1 MEQQTLQQ
9 TEQKAYNE
17 KTAIVNQLLINLLNA
32 IKAASSKS
40 TPDSTDTPTDQP
52 PAKRMKKNN
61 DNATDKSE
69 NGTTD
74 TFQILDPSF
83 AKGKD
88 IVHLPGAIISRLA
101 IGGLINALAGV
112 PGGIVDPL
120 YAKLIHSNYDET
132 KPIPT
137 AANISLKTLRNEYTR
152 SLHRALS
159 ARLEMDM
166 MNSTPSRIA
175 EMLCPEVTLADVNN
189 IRKRIYETVIL
200 GKGTNA
206 SDRAAGLEGTEDLP
220 VAARVGMHDID
231 KWKKCKVCNNN
242 DQSSFVLD
250 RKNGD
255 LICTNCGTVATE
267 SLMHEG
273 SQFRKFE
280 GELDRNHHG
289 DAPNPL
295 YSNAHNMGTTL
306 GGVSLQTGAGMGG
319 FGSGKKQNL
328 ENILR
333 NVHDYTEMNI
343 SQFGKDEKKT
353 RVGYKDRQK
362 KDAFVKMTHVGD
374 ALSLHEAV
382 VQRAKEL
389 FAGFRDDR
397 ELVQQFK
404 GVVAACLCEAF
415 DQLSKDG
422 KQILKLNAGE
432 DDWEDEDD
440 SGEKKDT
447 ADVYDK
453 FNKRA
458 SKRSELHSS
467 NMAGQGG
474 LILNAPAKVIEE
486 QVKQKQAAG
495 ANSTNGVS
503 ASTIESKQASKWD
516 LDDCRSWLLE
526 ASRSIAKIWADKQQD
541 DSEVNNV
548 PKGNLNELEG
558 KLVEHTLELC
568 NMLESELNSSSG
580 KNGVLSR
587 QRVVTPRVREMG
599 RLGIRWQHAHERGS
613 GGAGG
618 VGNNAMSAAKN
629 KGAKTGAGGGR
640 TAGQIL
646 ILKTARKLS
655 EAIKDPVAGEAFHK
669 ELRAVLS
676 RQEDRKKKE
685 LRDEAALQR
694 FRQMQRK
701 PWLKARLEGQK

>member
-1 MEQQTLQQ
+1 M
-9 TEQKAYNE
+9 K
-17 KTAIVNQLLINLLNA
+17 KTATANQLLVNLLNA
-32 IKAASSKS
+32 IKSASQKNNVG
-40 TPDSTDTPTDQP
+40 DQNTDEQP
-52 PAKRMKKNN
+52 PTKRLKK
-61 DNATDKSE
+61 DDADTSE
-69 NGTTD
+69 QSNESD
-74 TFQILDPSF
+74 IYCILDPSF

-88 IVHLPGAIISRLA
+88 IVHLPGAIISRLTV
-101 IGGLINALAGV
+101 GGLINALAGV
-112 PGGIVDPL
+112 SGGLVDP
-120 YAKLIHSNYDET
+120 IHSEQISNAYTSDQ
-132 KPIPT
+132 PIPT
-137 AANISLKTLRNEYTR
+137 AGNLTLKSIKNVYTR
-152 SLHRALS
+152 ALHRALS
-159 ARLEMDM
+159 ARLEIDM
-166 MNSTPSRIA
+166 MNSTPARIA
-175 EMLCPEVTLADVNN
+175 ELLCPEVTLADVNN

-200 GKGTNA
+200 GKGTHA

-289 DAPNPL
+289 DTPNPL
-295 YSNAHNMGTTL
+295 YSNAHNMSTTL
-306 GGVSLQTGAGMGG
+306 GGVSVQTGAGMGG

-362 KDAFVKMTHVGD
+362 KDAFVKMTHAGD

-415 DQLSKDG
+415 DQLSKEG
-422 KQILKLNAGE
+422 KQILKLSTGE
-432 DDWEDEDD
+432 EEWETNEGGDKLKSDESD
-440 SGEKKDT
+440 SF
-447 ADVYDK
+447 DK

-458 SKRSELHSS
+458 SKRSEMHSS
-467 NMAGQGG
+467 NMAGKGG
-474 LILNAPAKVIEE
+474 LFLNAPAKVIEE
-486 QVKQKQAAG
+486 QERQKKSIAANANG
-495 ANSTNGVS
+495 AS
-503 ASTIESKQASKWD
+503 APLPSSLNETKPASSWD

-526 ASRSIAKIWADKQQD
+526 ASRSIAKQWSDQQQD
-541 DSEVNNV
+541 EKNQSASMNL
-548 PKGNLNELEG
+548 PKGNLSELEG

-568 NMLESELNSSSG
+568 GMLESQLNSTAKKG
-580 KNGVLSR
+580 GLSR
-587 QRVVTPRVREMG
+587 QRVITPRVREMG
-599 RLGIRWQHAHERGS
+599 RLGIKWQHAHERGS

-618 VGNNAMSAAKN
+618 VGNNAMSAKN
-629 KGAKTGAGGGR
+629 NSKGVKIGSRGSR

-646 ILKTARKLS
+646 ILMTSTKLS
-655 EAIKDPVAGEAFHK
+655 DAIKDPIAGAAFHK

-676 RQEDRKKKE
+676 RQGDRKKKD
-685 LRDEAALQR
+685 LRDEAAFQR

-701 PWLKARLEGQK
+701 PWLKARLEEMT